1 MLIPPQAPGP
11 ELKSL
16 VSSLLPNTLR
26 IISGMGTDTAPFEFI
41 QTLNLGQ
48 FIKGSISKI
57 LPEGKAVLQFGG
69 NQVVA
74 ETSGPVVAGQAL
86 NAKVEQLGPN
96 PVLKMIPQ
104 ADTSLSQEIKTG
116 TQARGVHA
124 NEQGFSLRLT
134 TPFGGN
140 HVVAEISGPVV
151 AGQAL
156 NVKVEQLG
164 PNPVLKMIPQGDTP
178 LPQEIKTDM
187 QARLVHA
194 NKQGFSLRLTA
205 PSTPISHL
213 TANDLEQ
220 LDVKPGQIFQIR
232 VDKVQDS
239 NKVLARFKGKE
250 IVLERFR
257 GKPPL
262 PGGDVSLKAESVD
275 GKFRLVYAGSSE
287 RSIPV
292 DLELIKSYLPARKPL
307 GEMVVQLKDT
317 ISKTL
322 LLKELNIDPKLIER
336 IWKTL
341 QLLSPQGERV
351 PDAAQIREQIGL
363 SGINYESKIRNILMD
378 GALSKAGNPALSED
392 LKGQLLLLQSRIQNY
407 LNKEGAPQIQNRPTM
422 ELLQNISQAADNIE
436 LNQLTQQFS
445 KQENQPV
452 LVQIPNPFGSGDK
465 TVKLYIRNLSDGPNE
480 KKQGQEQQ
488 YNLVFLLELSSLG
501 AIRVDTL
508 VLDDQVAVKIS
519 VESESLAR
527 FIEHHSPVFQKSMD
541 QLGYKVTL
549 SCCVK
554 SVQEME
560 IKDEIQ
566 QLLVDRV
573 SRLVDVKT

>member
-86 NAKVEQLGPN
+86 NAKVEKLGPN

-104 ADTSLSQEIKTG
+104 ADTS
-116 TQARGVHA
+116 
-124 NEQGFSLRLT
+124 
-134 TPFGGN
+134 
-140 HVVAEISGPVV
+140 
-151 AGQAL
+151 
-156 NVKVEQLG
+156 
-164 PNPVLKMIPQGDTP
+164 

-250 IVLERFR
+250 IVLERF
-257 GKPPL
+257 
-262 PGGDVSLKAESVD
+262 
-275 GKFRLVYAGSSE
+275 
-287 RSIPV
+287 
-292 DLELIKSYLPARKPL
+292 
-307 GEMVVQLKDT
+307 
-317 ISKTL
+317 
-322 LLKELNIDPKLIER
+322 
-336 IWKTL
+336 
-341 QLLSPQGERV
+341 
-351 PDAAQIREQIGL
+351 
-363 SGINYESKIRNILMD
+363 
-378 GALSKAGNPALSED
+378 
-392 LKGQLLLLQSRIQNY
+392 
-407 LNKEGAPQIQNRPTM
+407 
-422 ELLQNISQAADNIE
+422 
-436 LNQLTQQFS
+436 
-445 KQENQPV
+445 
-452 LVQIPNPFGSGDK
+452 
-465 TVKLYIRNLSDGPNE
+465 
-480 KKQGQEQQ
+480 
-488 YNLVFLLELSSLG
+488 
-501 AIRVDTL
+501 
-508 VLDDQVAVKIS
+508 
-519 VESESLAR
+519 
-527 FIEHHSPVFQKSMD
+527 
-541 QLGYKVTL
+541 
-549 SCCVK
+549 
-554 SVQEME
+554 
-560 IKDEIQ
+560 
-566 QLLVDRV
+566 
-573 SRLVDVKT
+573 